1 VVGVSGDL
9 IEQYLTGLRARLR
22 TPDAALV
29 LAEAEDHLRE
39 TAGAGLAIGMSERE
53 AQEAAISA
61 FGSIRAVAR
70 AHRVRYGK
78 AVLAEN
84 VVMAALKLGWIFL
97 YGVAATGLLALIE
110 DLVIS
115 RAFVAEDPA
124 GTRYRASSCLY
135 WMKDNP
141 GAHTCAQASMLEGSG
156 DIVVLGAVGA
166 IFGTLLLE
174 GYFIVRY
181 VQRKRGIQMPDVL
194 PRFAFPAVA
203 VVGFGGLAVWLAAHA
218 ALRAADGGGPG
229 SLLSGA
235 IACAAVAAWYVPRLR
250 RGLATEEPVTGRP
263 H

>member
-1 VVGVSGDL
+1 VSGDL

-39 TAGAGLAIGMSERE
+39 TAAAGLAIGMSERE

-97 YGVAATGLLALIE
+97 Y
-110 DLVIS
+110 
-115 RAFVAEDPA
+115 
-124 GTRYRASSCLY
+124 

-156 DIVVLGAVGA
+156 DIG
-166 IFGTLLLE
+166 
-174 GYFIVRY
+174 
-181 VQRKRGIQMPDVL
+181 VQRDSAYLPAERSLPHGAPCSPMWEARAEDRQGSADPERG
-194 PRFAFPAVA
+194 RA
-203 VVGFGGLAVWLAAHA
+203 WLG
-218 ALRAADGGGPG
+218 R
-229 SLLSGA
+229 SGQLGEA
-235 IACAAVAAWYVPRLR
+235 SRNRRLEQCQVR
-250 RGLATEEPVTGRP
+250 RGRHEPGEGRLVGP
-263 H
+263 PAAEPRDDLDREVARRIDPQRGRRARPREL